1 MPLPEPRHAVSV
13 ARALVLLTVIGVTV
27 RAGMFLVYQPVVY
40 PDTNMYFTLASQLRH
55 FDLSDYSGVRTPGY
69 SLLLLLAGQDVFA
82 VWLMQSAMGVLIS
95 LLLFWICFIHT
106 GSASWSLAAGLLHSL
121 ALNQLFF
128 EANILSETF
137 STLLVVLSVACLVSA
152 LKNGP
157 RPAYGVAAGVVSAVV
172 TLPRVV
178 YVYVG
183 PLFALLVWLFERDAR
198 RVAVS
203 LGVAFLIPVLGWGA
217 FNKVT
222 IDHFGLSTMTGYNLT
237 NHSGAFME
245 RAGDQHATIRDIYL
259 KYREQQIAK
268 TGSHSMTIFSARGE
282 MLKKTGLDNVHLS
295 RQLTK
300 LSLELFVNNPAV
312 YLRSVAESWAR
323 FWAAPL
329 YTRSN
334 QFSVPGAAI
343 AVESVWRVER
353 VLVLTMNALA
363 ILASAW
369 VLISAVARRLKGITG
384 LPIPVIVA
392 CVVMGASVLQALAE
406 FGENARYGIP
416 TQSLAAT
423 LVVLVAWDI
432 RSALARRPI

>member
-40 PDTNMYFTLASQLRH
+40 PDTNMYVTLASQLIH
-55 FDLSDYSGVRTPGY
+55 FDFTDYTGVRTSGY
-69 SLLLLLAGQDVFA
+69 SLLLLLAGQSPFV

-95 LLLFWICFIHT
+95 LLLFWICFTHT
-106 GSASWSLAAGLLHSL
+106 GNVSWSVVAGLLHSL

-172 TLPRVV
+172 TLTRVV

-217 FNKVT
+217 FN
-222 IDHFGLSTMTGYNLT
+222 
-237 NHSGAFME
+237 
-245 RAGDQHATIRDIYL
+245 
-259 KYREQQIAK
+259 
-268 TGSHSMTIFSARGE
+268 
-282 MLKKTGLDNVHLS
+282 
-295 RQLTK
+295 
-300 LSLELFVNNPAV
+300 
-312 YLRSVAESWAR
+312 
-323 FWAAPL
+323 
-329 YTRSN
+329 
-334 QFSVPGAAI
+334 
-343 AVESVWRVER
+343 
-353 VLVLTMNALA
+353 
-363 ILASAW
+363 
-369 VLISAVARRLKGITG
+369 
-384 LPIPVIVA
+384 
-392 CVVMGASVLQALAE
+392 
-406 FGENARYGIP
+406 
-416 TQSLAAT
+416 
-423 LVVLVAWDI
+423 
-432 RSALARRPI
+432 